1 MKTKQLFFG
10 LFALALIGAL
20 AFVWLSSSGITQTP
34 AITVRTIEGVD
45 IKLTDLRGRP
55 VLVTFWA
62 TTCSSCIKEIPH
74 LTELYREFSPRGLE
88 MIAIAMAY
96 DPPNHVLAMR
106 DARAIPY
113 PIALDIEGTAARAF
127 GNVRLTPTSFLI
139 RPDGR
144 IVQHNTGELDLADVH
159 GQIRSLLGT

>member
-1 MKTKQLFFG
+1 MSVLLQISDPHFG
-10 LFALALIGAL
+10 TDDDMRALVEAVHAH
-20 AFVWLSSSGITQTP
+20 
-34 AITVRTIEGVD
+34 
-45 IKLTDLRGRP
+45 GRP

-62 TTCSSCIKEIPH
+62 TTCASCVKEIPH
-74 LTELYREFSPRGLE
+74 LAELYREFSPRGLE

-139 RPDGR
+139 GPDGR